1 MTAIKMLYKRLS
13 IWNSIQKGFQRH
25 SQGTTDQNRSVWQF
39 KILSISDLIK
49 AKQILKI
56 FGQFEPIGPRTWRF
70 VGLCSYLFWNLLKVA
85 FTCLGTGDEGSFY
98 SDSAA
103 QIAIQEVCN
112 FLRTHLNSKV
122 PVIDQVSSSHKKNQV

>member
-1 MTAIKMLYKRLS
+1 M
-13 IWNSIQKGFQRH
+13 
-25 SQGTTDQNRSVWQF
+25 
-39 KILSISDLIK
+39 
-49 AKQILKI
+49 
-56 FGQFEPIGPRTWRF
+56 
-70 VGLCSYLFWNLLKVA
+70 A

-122 PVIDQVSSSHKKNQV
+122 PVIDQVNSNIFINEPKWTVQEDESRPSLKWAVAQKWTIFSQSDGHLHENL

>member
-1 MTAIKMLYKRLS
+1 M
-13 IWNSIQKGFQRH
+13 
-25 SQGTTDQNRSVWQF
+25 
-39 KILSISDLIK
+39 
-49 AKQILKI
+49 
-56 FGQFEPIGPRTWRF
+56 
-70 VGLCSYLFWNLLKVA
+70 A

-122 PVIDQVSSSHKKNQV
+122 PVIDQVHSNIFIKEPKWTVQKDESRPSSKWTVAQKWTIFSQPDGHLHENVQ

>member
-1 MTAIKMLYKRLS
+1 M
-13 IWNSIQKGFQRH
+13 
-25 SQGTTDQNRSVWQF
+25 
-39 KILSISDLIK
+39 
-49 AKQILKI
+49 
-56 FGQFEPIGPRTWRF
+56 
-70 VGLCSYLFWNLLKVA
+70 A

-122 PVIDQVSSSHKKNQV
+122 PVIDQVNSQVQRDESGQSFDKKLRPVLS